1 MLYLYELSLESPRE
15 SSPLHE
21 RLEEMFDVFFILT
34 ISTSMYV
41 AWYGYNAPLG
51 VSRKVHVLA
60 IASATWLTAFFAY
73 YMAAEAPLRPQYHT
87 VLILMWYCAVALTYA
102 TLYERGR
109 SEVRNELR
117 DNKSR

>member
-1 MLYLYELSLESPRE
+1 
-15 SSPLHE
+15 
-21 RLEEMFDVFFILT
+21 
-34 ISTSMYV
+34 MYV

-87 VLILMWYCAVALTYA
+87 VPDTHVVLCGSLDL
-102 TLYERGR
+102 
-109 SEVRNELR
+109 RNPLL
-117 DNKSR
+117 